1 VSLFRRRE
9 PLHVR
14 LMREGGLDGG
24 ARPPHDTRP
33 RWGESGIHGVH
44 RLREWDEVTTVETD
58 GPVEDE
64 VEFFVLPDGTL
75 VGDEDE
81 VPLADGVGL
90 EPPFRA
96 HAVMRGPNLWVVAA
110 RRIRVERVDHPGE
123 VVELTLREGERT
135 LVVDGAPAFG
145 GIPELEALARGD
157 AHIRATRID
166 GSDWEVSVD
175 PL

>member
-9 PLHVR
+9 SLHVR
-14 LMREGGLDGG
+14 LAREGGLLRDEP
-24 ARPPHDTRP
+24 PPHDTRP

-44 RLREWDEVTTVETD
+44 RLREWDEVATVEAD

-64 VEFFVLPDGTL
+64 VEFVVLPDGTL

-81 VPLADGVGL
+81 VPLADGIGL

-96 HAVMRGPNLWVVAA
+96 HAVLRGPNLWVVAA
-110 RRIRVERVDHPGE
+110 RRIRVEQFEHPGE
-123 VVELTLREGERT
+123 EIQLTRRGEERT
-135 LVVDGAPAFG
+135 LLVDGERAFG
-145 GIPELEALARGD
+145 RIPALEALAPGD
-157 AHIRATRID
+157 AHVRARRID
-166 GSDWEVSVD
+166 GSDWEVRVD